1 MLPDSLTT
9 QERHQ
14 QFIQQVVASNT
25 VWGLSGEEGW
35 AVSSSHHDENIDII
49 LFWSDEEGAKAVAK
63 EDWSNY
69 APVPIP
75 LAEFLENWLVG
86 MHQNQVMAGTNWN
99 ANLFGEEIAALKLI
113 MEMIEAAKAAGAQLA
128 FTKYADLADFE
139 TEVRQALENAGSQSL
154 MDS

>member
-1 MLPDSLTT
+1 MLPDTLTT

-14 QFIQQVVASNT
+14 QFINKAVTSNT

-49 LFWSDEEGAKAVAK
+49 LFWSEEEGAKAVAK

-86 MHQNQVMAGTNWN
+86 MHQNQVMAGTNWDG
-99 ANLFGEEIAALKLI
+99 NLFGEEIAALKLI
-113 MEMIEAAKAAGAQLA
+113 MEMIEAAKTAGTELA
-128 FTKYADLADFE
+128 FTKYTDLADFE
-139 TEVRQALENAGSQSL
+139 TEVRQALENTDNPSC
-154 MDS
+154 